1 MLTGKAQGGGAC
13 CGVGRYSCS
22 GSASGWHRGG
32 THFTARMNEA
42 SRSVCGPHEVAGTF
56 MSEYSEA
63 DY

>member
-1 MLTGKAQGGGAC
+1 MC

-22 GSASGWHRGG
+22 GSASGWHHGG
-32 THFTARMNEA
+32 TPFTARMNEA
-42 SRSVCGPHEVAGTF
+42 GRSVCGPHEVAGTF